1 MPLFLIRRAVETGA
15 YYDAVVMQSE
25 PPKPVVS
32 DAAPDLPRPLLPYR
46 GVCAPGTAE
55 ALPGGRLPCWTV
67 IRVSPYTPEG
77 EITENLLHGAY
88 RAVLALALK
97 KDCASI
103 VLPLLGADAGFSAE
117 TRFEIAKEEAL
128 GFLQTASVSIFLDLR
143 ETEAPNVPDER
154 KTAIES
160 FMQTPPP
167 MRTAYAPPTA
177 PSAPSPGAVVR
188 CPCCGAGNSPSFFYC
203 AACGASLNS
212 RPSPFEATVSANV
225 LPDFAAP
232 AEKKAAGK
240 RGFRKKTRK
249 SEEKPLLADMELLPD
264 SKEPA
269 DEAAA
274 PPFAPSGYGAA
285 ASRPA
290 PSPEDWQKA
299 LRERLDTPDE
309 SFSEMLLRKI
319 DERGMKD
326 SECYKRA
333 NIDRKLFSKIRSD
346 RLYRPTK
353 PTALAFAVALELSPE
368 ETAELLQKAGFAF
381 SHASPFDL
389 IVEYFI
395 SNRSYDMFES
405 NEALFSFDQKL
416 LGG

>member
-1 MPLFLIRRAVETGA
+1 MDEYREDRKEETKQRNDGNISVPKPLFALLIAVLCGTMCYSA
-15 YYDAVVMQSE
+15 YSAGYLKGTEKGHPAPE
-25 PPKPVVS
+25 IAG
-32 DAAPDLPRPLLPYR
+32 DAA
-46 GVCAPGTAE
+46 E
-55 ALPGGRLPCWTV
+55 
-67 IRVSPYTPEG
+67 
-77 EITENLLHGAY
+77 
-88 RAVLALALK
+88 
-97 KDCASI
+97 
-103 VLPLLGADAGFSAE
+103 
-117 TRFEIAKEEAL
+117 
-128 GFLQTASVSIFLDLR
+128 
-143 ETEAPNVPDER
+143 NVPD
-154 KTAIES
+154 
-160 FMQTPPP
+160 
-167 MRTAYAPPTA
+167 
-177 PSAPSPGAVVR
+177 SAPEKGDGAMAQGEAEGNEMFPGFDGR
-188 CPCCGAGNSPSFFYC
+188 EFFRNMTPFNGNTDEGQD
-203 AACGASLNS
+203 AQGK
-212 RPSPFEATVSANV
+212 
-225 LPDFAAP
+225 PDGRQGSGDKP
-232 AEKKAAGK
+232 EKEPG
-240 RGFRKKTRK
+240 K

-299 LRERLDTPDE
+299 LRERLGTPDE

-395 SNRSYDMFES
+395 SNRIYDIFEI